1 MSRKL
6 GVLGG
11 VHVYREPF
19 LLPTEN
25 LPVGLGDTRRHSESK
40 GLQRSAET
48 SRDSGVTQGSAVT
61 GGSLT
66 EDLWLGYLHGMQ
78 MVTLRQGICWA
89 NIPSI
94 HPSFLSSQSLQVS

>member
-48 SRDSGVTQGSAVT
+48 SRDSGSRSQGCGWVIYM
-61 GGSLT
+61 G
-66 EDLWLGYLHGMQ
+66 WK
-78 MVTLRQGICWA
+78 W
-89 NIPSI
+89 
-94 HPSFLSSQSLQVS
+94 